1 MRLEIDCAGSL
12 WRGEGMDVQATL
24 VTLGVVAVMAAIVG
38 GGLKAV
44 GVEVPV
50 FGSIPRQVLL
60 GIFGL
65 ALIVVGLVPWQGWSP
80 RPEDGDKGSDVAVPA
95 TQPWTDTSIVVEAGE
110 ELNITAEGE
119 IHDDVE
125 NHPQRTFGPDGVPDT
140 DNQHTGDPFKAEGFN
155 HAALVGRIGEAGDV
169 FEVGAELTCMAS
181 SGGPLFLSI
190 NDGLFTDNDGEY
202 NATIVVGSPST
213 GSRSASSSC

>member
-1 MRLEIDCAGSL
+1 
-12 WRGEGMDVQATL
+12 VQATL

-65 ALIVVGLVPWQGWSP
+65 ALIVVGLEPWQSWSP
-80 RPEDGDKGSDVAVPA
+80 GSDDGDKRSVVAVPA

-110 ELNITAEGE
+110 EFSITADGE
-119 IHDDVE
+119 IRDDKD
-125 NHPQRTFGPDGVPDT
+125 NNPQRTFGPNGVPDT
-140 DNQHTGDPFKAEGFN
+140 ENQHPGDPFKVEGFN

-169 FEVGAELTCMAS
+169 FEVGAELTCKAS
-181 SGGPLFLSI
+181 SSGPLFLSI

-202 NATIVVGSPST
+202 KATIVVKSPVNASGSD
-213 GSRSASSSC
+213 SSPC